1 MTKEEKAYLEINTSR
16 LTQKQLEKNVKIL
29 ANSENYG
36 NDMFLN
42 NGSKFYWRYRA
53 NVLLL
58 RGYPKVKNVIP
69 ELYNWLQ
76 DINWPGAD
84 EIMKLLSTFPRD
96 VLVSSFEEA
105 VGRAV
110 KQNDEEW
117 MLFLYEFAENN
128 NIIESEFE
136 NKELF
141 KIIED
146 YYTSL
151 N

>member
-117 MLFLYEFAENN
+117 MLFLYEFAKNN

>member
-151 N
+151 Y